1 MTGLDL
7 FGRPTIGDDGDRNAF
22 DYYPTPGW
30 MTRALLHHHPIRSSG
45 AHVPYVLE
53 PAAGDGAI
61 TRVLET
67 QGCLVDENDLD
78 PRHQRL
84 YQFDARGPELWNF
97 RSWDWVISNLPFNV
111 AFEIVQHAVQHAT
124 IGCAFLLRKTW
135 LEPTDDRGPWLQAHP
150 PTRVIGMPRYSF
162 RGTGSDSV
170 SCDWFVW
177 EKEPDR
183 TLPPIV
189 IDFDAESRR

>member
-7 FGRPTIGDDGDRNAF
+7 FGRPSQADTGDRNAF
-22 DYYPTPGW
+22 DYYATPAW
-30 MTRALLHHHPIRSSG
+30 MTRALLFHHPIRSSG
-45 AHVPYVLE
+45 PHVPYVLE

-61 TRVLET
+61 TRVLEA

-84 YQFDARGPELWNF
+84 YRFDACDVHLWQF
-97 RSWDWVISNLPFNV
+97 RQWDWVISNLPFNI
-111 AFEIVQHAVQHAT
+111 AFPIVQHAVAHAA
-124 IGCAFLLRKTW
+124 IGCAFLLRKTF
-135 LEPTDDRGPWLQAHP
+135 LEPTEDRGPWLQAHP
-150 PTRVIGMPRYSF
+150 PSRQIGMPRYSF

-177 EKEPDR
+177 EKEPDLR
-183 TLPPIV
+183 LPPIV
-189 IDFDAESRR
+189 IDHDAESR